1 MDSDFRRR
9 SPKTKPVDS
18 TSEEPVL
25 GGYEHANSES
35 VDSSSLHKVASSSRG
50 RVIQDVA
57 LVSKSSV
64 DEVATIP
71 EPIKSESSANSIDTT
86 TQSPQF
92 ESPVSMTT
100 PSRAGLRLRR
110 PGPSSKVRSEGEGAQ
125 PLTAASVVGQAAAS
139 MDEVS
144 NEGKIKARGG
154 VWKRILIVLAGLVVV
169 ALIALFATYKWW
181 YQAGLEAVG
190 SSTHQSVKFTVA
202 YRATPGQVA
211 ASLHDEGLIRDQSV
225 FKLYYRFESGDEG
238 IKAGL
243 YSLSPSMSTPEI
255 VSKLEKGEVESDEM
269 QITFLPGGTIFDA
282 KGVLVKAGFSEAE
295 AEAAINAEYAS
306 PILASKPADVSI
318 EGYIFGETYSF
329 FLDATAEEVIAR
341 AIRQLEDYV
350 VANDVEARFAARGL
364 TLHEGLALAS
374 LVQTEVRSADEMRQ
388 VASVFHN
395 RLAIDMELGSDVTF
409 RYAAKMLDQ
418 EVAIEIDSPYNTR
431 TNKGLPPG
439 PVAAPGVNAIEATLN
454 PDETDYLFFVS
465 GDDGITYFSRTN
477 EEHERLTREHCD
489 VNCRVQM

>member
-9 SPKTKPVDS
+9 GPKVKPKES
-18 TSEEPVL
+18 SSGQSVL
-25 GGYEHANSES
+25 GSYQHAEDG
-35 VDSSSLHKVASSSRG
+35 VPIDSKSLHKVAETPKG
-50 RVIQDVA
+50 DVIQDVA
-57 LVSKSSV
+57 SAKPRASQPIVEATPKPLIEEAVRSGETVSSSSTPV
-64 DEVATIP
+64 
-71 EPIKSESSANSIDTT
+71 ESAVRSH
-86 TQSPQF
+86 P
-92 ESPVSMTT
+92 
-100 PSRAGLRLRR
+100 GLALRR
-110 PGPSSKVRSEGEGAQ
+110 PGPSSRIQGGVGDEQ

-144 NEGKIKARGG
+144 DGAQKRPRMSK
-154 VWKRILIVLAGLVVV
+154 WKLVLGAIAGLVVI
-169 ALIALFATYKWW
+169 ALIALFAGYKWW
-181 YQAGLEAVG
+181 YQAGLKAVG
-190 SSTHQSVKFTVA
+190 SDLHQSVKFTVA
-202 YRATPGQVA
+202 EGASSGQVA
-211 ASLHDEGLIRDQSV
+211 TSLYEEGLIRDESV
-225 FKLYYRFESGDEG
+225 FKLYYRLESSGEG

-243 YSLSPSMSTPEI
+243 YSLSSSMSTPEI
-255 VSKLEKGEVESDEM
+255 ITKLEKGEVDSGEM

-282 KGVLVKAGFSEAE
+282 KDVLVKAGFSEAE
-295 AEAAINAEYAS
+295 AEAAINAEYTS

-341 AIRQLEDYV
+341 AIKQLEDYV
-350 VANDVEARFAARGL
+350 IANDVEARFASQGL

-374 LVQTEVRSADEMRQ
+374 LVQTEVRSEDEMRQ

-439 PVAAPGVNAIEATLN
+439 PVAAPGVAAIEATLN
-454 PDETDYLFFVS
+454 PDDTEYLFFVS
-465 GDDGITYFSRTN
+465 GDDGVTYFSKTN
-477 EEHERLTREHCD
+477 AEHERLTREHCD